1 MNVIQI
7 VTHFDL
13 GGAERIAI
21 NIAKSKQSNINY
33 HMIEVIKGAS
43 SFSKEYINEMKEAG
57 IHYYTSPYTSSKIGI
72 IMFPVRLYKLIKS
85 LNPVAIH
92 THTEIPDIS
101 LYWSYILHPSLFK
114 NIRLIRTIH
123 NTQLWNKW
131 KKIGHR
137 VEAFMQKHKAN
148 ISTSQMITEAYQS
161 EFGPDKNIQ
170 LIYNGFSE
178 TQQTEYP
185 HLEKNKINI
194 LFAGRFVKQKG
205 ISTLIN
211 VIKQVKNQNL
221 IFHIAGK
228 GEFQDLLLQELGSK
242 KNVKITPPIF
252 GLAKYL
258 ASFDYVFIPSE
269 HEGLN
274 SLSIE
279 SSINKTLVIIN
290 NIDGLNETLP
300 NDYILKINNNSI
312 QEYTELFDNAICNI
326 KREELIKKT
335 FNYAQTHF
343 NMRKMQEEYEKL
355 YLNMRF

>member
-7 VTHFDL
+7 VSHFDL

-21 NIAKSKQSNINY
+21 NIAKSKHNDINY
-33 HMIEVIKGAS
+33 HMIEVIRGTS
-43 SFSKEYINEMKEAG
+43 SFSKEYIKEMEEAG
-57 IHYYTSPYTSSKIGI
+57 IKYHKSPYTSSKIGI
-72 IMFPVRLYKLIKS
+72 IMFPFRLYKLIKS
-85 LNPVAIH
+85 LKPIAIH
-92 THTEIPDIS
+92 THTELPDIS
-101 LYWSYILHPSLFK
+101 LYWSFSLYPSLFK
-114 NIRLIRTIH
+114 NIKIIRTIH

-131 KKIGHR
+131 KKIGHL
-137 VEAFMQKHKAN
+137 VEKFMKKQKAN
-148 ISTSQMITEAYQS
+148 ISTSLMITQAYQS

-178 TQQTEYP
+178 SSQEKYP
-185 HLEKNKINI
+185 NLEENKTNI

-205 ISTLIN
+205 ISTLIK
-211 VIKQVKNQNL
+211 VIKQIKNQNI

-228 GEFQDLLLQELGSK
+228 GEFHDLLCQELGNN

-258 ASFDYVFIPSE
+258 SSFDYIFIPSE

-300 NDYILKINNNSI
+300 ADYRLKVNNNSI
-312 QEYTELFDNAICNI
+312 QEYINIFDSTIYKIN
-326 KREELIKKT
+326 RMELINQT
-335 FNYAQTHF
+335 FNYAQSHF
-343 NMRKMQEEYEKL
+343 NMNKMQLEYEKL
-355 YLNMRF
+355 YLNK